1 MPRAGPVAIGLG
13 VFALSLAIRCLYA
26 VDLAPVMYTRD
37 QPGTRMAMRYDD
49 AALRMLA
56 GDGLLYP
63 VEIDPARTGLL
74 ARPPGYS
81 AFLRVVYASLGRSF
95 FTAQVVQNL
104 LNAVTPVLILLLG
117 TRLLGPAVG
126 AVGGLFAALS
136 PHLGYASNLLSPD
149 ALSALP
155 LAGASLLLACS
166 RLEKGPSL
174 GSAAM
179 AGVLVGISAWLRP
192 NVVLMG
198 PFLGAALVLL
208 ARDRRAALRPAVV
221 LAAAAG
227 LTILP
232 ITLRNYVVFGE
243 LVPISTNGG
252 LTLWQGVADAG
263 GERFGARTT
272 DRRVAREEAARY
284 GKPEYAQWWAE
295 PDGIWRDHDRY
306 RRSLEVIEQR
316 PLWYLR
322 AMLRRMAAMVSYH
335 SAEAPFVARVAG
347 IERLTPIVDDEE
359 GAQEGDLLAPL
370 RTFERSAASARPP
383 RIPDSVILAPG
394 ELLASFRPL
403 VRGIQA
409 VAAAMTLPLA
419 IVGIV
424 ALSRRAPRAAGFV
437 AIVPVYYL
445 IFESMFIYEWRVA
458 TPMHGYLFLF
468 AAAGGVSLFDLARR
482 RVRPSA

>member
-1 MPRAGPVAIGLG
+1 MTRAGTVAIGLG

-37 QPGTRMAMRYDD
+37 QPGTRMATRYDT

-63 VEIDPARTGLL
+63 SEIDPAKTGLL
-74 ARPPGYS
+74 ARPPGYP
-81 AFLRVVYASLGRSF
+81 AFLRIVYACLGRSF
-95 FTAQVVQNL
+95 FTAQLVQNV
-104 LNAVTPVLILLLG
+104 LNAVTPVLIALIG
-117 TRLLGPAVG
+117 MRLFGPAVG
-126 AVGGLFAALS
+126 VGGGALAAFS

-155 LAGASLLLACS
+155 LAGASLLLARAS
-166 RLEKGPSL
+166 FEKGP
-174 GSAAM
+174 GPGRAAI
-179 AGVLVGISAWLRP
+179 AGALVGVSAWLRP

-198 PFLGAALVLL
+198 PFLAVAIVAL
-208 ARDRRAALRPAVV
+208 AQDRRAALRPALV
-221 LAAAAG
+221 LAATAG
-227 LTILP
+227 LTIVP

-284 GKPEYAQWWAE
+284 HKPEYAQWWAE

-306 RRSLEVIEQR
+306 HRSLEVIEQR
-316 PLWYLR
+316 PFWYAR

-335 SAEAPFVARVAG
+335 SAEAPFVARVGGA
-347 IERLTPIVDDEE
+347 ERPISVADDEE
-359 GAQEGDLLAPL
+359 GSQEGDLLAPL
-370 RTFERSAASARPP
+370 RIFQRSGAAARPP
-383 RIPDSVILAPG
+383 RIPDAVALAPG
-394 ELLASFRPL
+394 EWLAPLRPV
-403 VRGIQA
+403 VRGVQV
-409 VAAAMTLPLA
+409 VAAATTLPLA
-419 IVGIV
+419 IVGIL
-424 ALSRRAPRAAGFV
+424 ALLQRMPRAAGFV
-437 AIVPVYYL
+437 AVIPLYYL

-468 AAAGGVSLFDLARR
+468 AAAGAVCLFDLARR
-482 RVRPSA
+482 RVRPSP